1 MLTFWMPQLIKFV
14 SRGISNTVVGL
25 LVMIP
30 HAAGLVAMVFISRSS
45 DKRLER
51 RFHAAIPALFA
62 GAAMAVLGAP
72 HSIAITVALL
82 GMAVAGMYSVY
93 GPAYSLPSELLT
105 GSAVAAGLGLT
116 SSIAN
121 AAGFVGPYAAG
132 GISQRKG
139 GLYGGMGGGG
149 NLLFFFP
156 VVGRGLSKKT

>member
-1 MLTFWMPQLIKFV
+1 M
-14 SRGISNTVVGL
+14 
-25 LVMIP
+25 LVMIRR
-30 HAAGLVAMVFISRSS
+30 AAGLVAMVFIARSS

-51 RFHAAIPALFA
+51 RFHAAIRALFA

-121 AAGFVGPYAAG
+121 AAGVVGPYVAG
-132 GISQRKG
+132 WVRQRTAR
-139 GLYGGMGGGG
+139 
-149 NLLFFFP
+149 F
-156 VVGRGLSKKT
+156 